1 MDEEE
6 FFTEDIDLDDQ
17 FNDMSIEFDD
27 YAEIDYVEYT
37 TDW

>member
-17 FNDMSIEFDD
+17 INDMSIDFDD
-27 YAEIDYVEYT
+27 YPESDFIEYT

>member
-6 FFTEDIDLDDQ
+6 FIAEDIDLDDQ

-27 YAEIDYVEYT
+27 YPEFDCIEYT